1 MDWTTPL
8 AVLGWLFVGIAGL
21 SVVTFFIA
29 LFASLRGV
37 REMRGV
43 REHRAEP
50 VSTAFPVA
58 ELTPECPHC
67 GPDACPIL
75 NNFSY
80 KSGL

>member
-37 REMRGV
+37 RAN
-43 REHRAEP
+43 RAKP
-50 VSTAFPVA
+50 ASTAFPVA
-58 ELTPECPHC
+58 ELAPECPHC
-67 GPDACPIL
+67 GPGACPVF

-80 KSGL
+80 KNGL